1 MTNLTYVFL
10 ELVGVGL
17 TEVKIYR
24 KILEVEFSKQREV
37 TVGVI
42 GRAKV
47 TKKTHTPKNHSD
59 VSFSRIELSIIITL
73 SMSECDTQSG
83 VT

>member
-1 MTNLTYVFL
+1 MTNLTYFFL

-24 KILEVEFSKQREV
+24 KILEVEFGKQREV

-47 TKKTHTPKNHSD
+47 KKKTHTPKNHSD

-73 SMSECDTQSG
+73 SISECDTQSG